1 MLSVRTQM
9 PIIPRLDP
17 RIATELKR
25 QRKTII
31 KGLVCVVLTSILTIA
46 TLKLTLTAL
55 TAIEDA
61 AATRISQESLKLT
74 EKQSA
79 EAATA
84 LGIPNK
90 DLALAIEKARKT
102 SDNLDLTPDQIT
114 EVAEKTNVDPVA
126 LTQEINKAQAKIQ
139 VQETK
144 DQVELRQNNAL
155 RTLAFACLGV
165 VALFGFKYI
174 FTRGQVYYLSKASNR
189 LATDLRQQLFE
200 KLMRLPVAYFNSKRT
215 GEIQSIVSNDVG
227 VYQSAV
233 MVIRDSID
241 GPIKAIGALAFVFY
255 MQPFLG
261 LIALL
266 FVPILAFVVNRTG
279 RRIKDAQSQ
288 IQQDLA
294 SVTALSQEALS
305 GARIIKSFSAED
317 HMRGIFDESAE
328 RQYQSQLTGARRIAS
343 LRPTVEFLGAV
354 AIALIM
360 YACGHLAKA
369 DLLAVAD
376 IIVIVQA
383 LDIVNQGFKS
393 ITNVSSTYN
402 QVQAA
407 VDRIHIQI
415 LDIPD
420 ERTEAPDA
428 QVIENPIGRINFK
441 NVTFN
446 YPDGTPALQ
455 NVSFT
460 LEPGESLALVGPS
473 GSGKSTIADLVLRFY
488 EPTSGEITFDGIPY
502 KKLKVNWLRAQFGV
516 VPQQTFLFAGTIR
529 DNLKLGRAEA
539 TEEEIFAA
547 AKMANAIPFIE
558 SSPDGME
565 TMLGERGVRL
575 SGGELQRLS
584 IARAL
589 VKNPKVLIL
598 DEATSNLDPM
608 SEKVVTQAIEEV
620 MEQRTTLFIAHR
632 LTTAARATKILVIRK
647 GEVLETGTHQQLMDS
662 DGPYAGMYRAF
673 TSGILDGHI
682 D

>member
-1 MLSVRTQM
+1 MALL
-9 PIIPRLDP
+9 PRLDP
-17 RIATELKR
+17 RIAAELKR

-31 KGLVCVVLTSILTIA
+31 KGLVCVVATSLLTVA

-74 EKQSA
+74 EKQVEPIA
-79 EAATA
+79 QN
-84 LGIPNK
+84 LGIDK
-90 DLALAIEKARKT
+90 AKLALAVEKARKT
-102 SDNLDLTPDQIT
+102 ADNLDLTREQI
-114 EVAEKTNVDPVA
+114 EDVAKGQGVNAVA
-126 LTQEINKAQAKIQ
+126 LAQEIEAARTAIQRQETQDQ
-139 VQETK
+139 VQI
-144 DQVELRQNNAL
+144 RQDNAL
-155 RTLAFACLGV
+155 RTLAFACIGV
-165 VALFGFKYI
+165 VALFGLKYV

-189 LATDLRQQLFE
+189 LATDLRQTLFD
-200 KLMRLPVAYFNSKRT
+200 KLMRLPVQYFNTKRT

-241 GPIKAIGALAFVFY
+241 GPIKAVGALAFVFY
-255 MQPFLG
+255 MQPVLG
-261 LIALL
+261 LIALM
-266 FVPILAFVVNRTG
+266 FVPLLSFVVNRTG
-279 RRIKDAQSQ
+279 RQIRDAQSQ
-288 IQQDLA
+288 IQDDLA

-305 GARIIKSFSAED
+305 GARIIKSFSAEEQ
-317 HMRGIFDESAE
+317 MRGLFDESAE

-354 AIALIM
+354 AIAIIM

-393 ITNVSSTYN
+393 ITNVTSTYN

-407 VDRIHIQI
+407 VERIHTHI

-420 ERTEAPDA
+420 ERSERADA
-428 QVIENPIGRINFK
+428 RVIDNPRGRIEFK
-441 NVTFN
+441 DVSFT
-446 YPDGTPALQ
+446 YPDGTEALN

-488 EPTSGEITFDGIPY
+488 EPTSGVVTFDGVPY
-502 KKLKVNWLRAQFGV
+502 PELKVNWLRAQFGV

-529 DNLKLGRAEA
+529 DNLRLGRSEA
-539 TEEEIFAA
+539 TDEEVERAA
-547 AKMANAIPFIE
+547 EMANAKPFIDD
-558 SSPDGME
+558 SPDGME
-565 TMLGERGVRL
+565 TVLGERGVRL
-575 SGGELQRLS
+575 SGGELQRLA

-589 VKNPKVLIL
+589 VKDPKVLIL

-620 MEQRTTLFIAHR
+620 MDRRTTLFIAHR
-632 LTTAARATKILVIRK
+632 LTTAARATKILVIRR
-647 GEVLETGTHQQLMDS
+647 GEVLETGTHDTLMAA

-673 TSGILDGHI
+673 TSGILDGQI

>member
-1 MLSVRTQM
+1 MRFL
-9 PIIPRLDP
+9 PRLDR
-17 RIATELKR
+17 RIAAELRR
-25 QRKTII
+25 QQRTIL
-31 KGLVCVVLTSILTIA
+31 KGLVCVVVTSLLTVA

-74 EKQSA
+74 EKQVEPIA
-79 EAATA
+79 GR
-84 LGIPNK
+84 LGVDK
-90 DLALAIEKARKT
+90 GKLARAIEEARKT
-102 SDNLDLTPDQIT
+102 ADNLDLTREQIEEVARKQKLDATVLGQEILVARQELKRQETQDQI
-114 EVAEKTNVDPVA
+114 A
-126 LTQEINKAQAKIQ
+126 I
-139 VQETK
+139 
-144 DQVELRQNNAL
+144 RQNNAL
-155 RTLAFACLGV
+155 QTLALACFGV
-165 VALFGFKYI
+165 VALFALKYV

-189 LATDLRQQLFE
+189 LATDLRQRLFD
-200 KLMRLPVAYFNSKRT
+200 KLMRLPVQYFNSKRT

-241 GPIKAIGALAFVFY
+241 GPIKALGALAFVFY
-255 MQPFLG
+255 MQPLLG
-261 LIALL
+261 LIALM
-266 FVPILAFVVNRTG
+266 FVPLLAFVVNRTG
-279 RRIKDAQSQ
+279 RQIRDAQSQ
-288 IQQDLA
+288 IQDDLA

-317 HMRGIFDESAE
+317 QMRGIFDESAE
-328 RQYQSQLTGARRIAS
+328 KQYQSQLTGARRIAS

-354 AIALIM
+354 AIAIIM

-369 DLLAVAD
+369 NLLAVAD

-393 ITNVSSTYN
+393 ITNVTSTYN

-407 VDRIHIQI
+407 VDRIHSHI

-420 ERTEAPDA
+420 ERSERADA
-428 QVIENPIGRINFK
+428 REIADARGRIEFK
-441 NVTFN
+441 DVSFT
-446 YPDGTPALQ
+446 YPDGTEALKH
-455 NVSFT
+455 VSFT

-488 EPTSGEITFDGIPY
+488 EPTSGSITFDGIPY
-502 KKLKVNWLRAQFGV
+502 PDLKVNWLRAQFGV

-529 DNLKLGRAEA
+529 DNLRLGRSEASDAEI
-539 TEEEIFAA
+539 EQAA
-547 AKMANAIPFIE
+547 QMANAKPFIDQ
-558 SSPDGME
+558 SPDGMD
-565 TMLGERGVRL
+565 TVLGERGVRL
-575 SGGELQRLS
+575 SGGELQRLA

-589 VKNPKVLIL
+589 VKDPKVLIL
-598 DEATSNLDPM
+598 DEATSNLDSV

-620 MEQRTTLFIAHR
+620 MHKRTTLFIAHR
-632 LTTAARATKILVIRK
+632 LTTAARATKILVIRR
-647 GEVLETGTHQQLMDS
+647 GEVLETGTHESLLAK

-673 TSGILDGHI
+673 TSGILDGQI

>member
-1 MLSVRTQM
+1 M

-31 KGLVCVVLTSILTIA
+31 KGLVCVVITSLLTIL

-61 AATRISQESLKLT
+61 AATRVSQESLKLT
-74 EKQSA
+74 EKQADIIS
-79 EAATA
+79 TT
-84 LGIPNK
+84 LNVDNK
-90 DLALAIEKARKT
+90 KLALAIEKARKT
-102 SDNLDLTPDQIT
+102 SDNLDLTLDQIN
-114 EVAEKTNVDPVA
+114 EVAKNLKLDSNL
-126 LTQEINKAQAKIQ
+126 LTTEIQKAQAKLQ
-139 VQETK
+139 LEETK
-144 DQVELRQNNAL
+144 DQIKIRQDNAL

-165 VALFGFKYI
+165 VALFSLKYV

-215 GEIQSIVSNDVG
+215 GEIQSIVTNDVG

-233 MVIRDSID
+233 NVIRDSID

-266 FVPILAFVVNRTG
+266 FVPLLALVVNRTG
-279 RRIKDAQSQ
+279 KRIKTAQFQ
-288 IQQDLA
+288 IQEDLA

-305 GARIIKSFSAED
+305 GARIIKSFSAEE

-328 RQYQSQLTGARRIAS
+328 KQYQSQLTGARRIAS
-343 LRPTVEFLGAV
+343 LRPTVELLGAV

-369 DLLAVAD
+369 DLLAVSD

-383 LDIVNQGFKS
+383 LDLVNQGFKA

-407 VDRIHIQI
+407 VDRIHTQI
-415 LDIPD
+415 LDLPD
-420 ERTEAPDA
+420 EREENPNA
-428 QVIENPIGRINFK
+428 QVIENPIGKIEFK
-441 NVTFN
+441 NVNFT
-446 YPDGTPALQ
+446 YPDGTKALE
-455 NVSFT
+455 NINFT
-460 LEPGESLALVGPS
+460 LNAGESLALVGPS

-502 KKLKVNWLRAQFGV
+502 QNLKVSWLRAQFGV

-529 DNLKLGRAEA
+529 DNLKLGRIEA
-539 TEEEIFAA
+539 TDDEITAA
-547 AKMANAIPFIE
+547 AEMANAMPFIE
-558 SSPDGME
+558 NSPDGME
-565 TMLGERGVRL
+565 TALGERGVRL
-575 SGGELQRLS
+575 SGGELQRLA

-598 DEATSNLDPM
+598 DEATSNLDSV
-608 SEKVVTQAIEEV
+608 SEKVVTKAIEGV
-620 MEQRTTLFIAHR
+620 MEHRTTLFIAHR

-647 GEVLETGTHQQLMDS
+647 GEVLETGTHQQLIDA
-662 DGPYAGMYRAF
+662 DGPYAGMYLAF
-673 TSGILDGHI
+673 TSGILDDTI
-682 D
+682 N

>member
-1 MLSVRTQM
+1 M
-9 PIIPRLDP
+9 PLIPRIDP
-17 RIATELKR
+17 RIANELRR
-25 QRKTII
+25 QQKTIL
-31 KGLVCVVLTSILTIA
+31 KGLACVVITSLLTVA

-74 EKQSA
+74 EKQA
-79 EAATA
+79 EPIASQ
-84 LGIPNK
+84 LGIDQK
-90 DLALAIEKARKT
+90 KLALAIEKARKT
-102 SDNLDLTPDQIT
+102 ADNLDLAPAQIT
-114 EVAEKTNVDPVA
+114 KIADQFQVDPAA
-126 LTQEINKAQAKIQ
+126 LAQSITQTRTKIAQTESKAQIQ
-139 VQETK
+139 I
-144 DQVELRQNNAL
+144 RQDNAL
-155 RTLAFACLGV
+155 RTLAIACFGV
-165 VALFGFKYI
+165 VLLFGLKYI

-189 LATDLRQQLFE
+189 LATDLRQNLFE
-200 KLMRLPVAYFNSKRT
+200 KLMRLPVAYFNSRRT

-241 GPIKAIGALAFVFY
+241 GPIKAVGALIFVFA
-255 MQPFLG
+255 MQPLLG

-266 FVPILAFVVNRTG
+266 FVPVLAFFVNRTG
-279 RRIKDAQSQ
+279 KRIRNAQTQ
-288 IQQDLA
+288 IQEDLA
-294 SVTALSQEALS
+294 NVTALSQEALS
-305 GARIIKSFSAED
+305 GARIIKSFGAED
-317 HMRGIFDESAE
+317 HIRNVFDESAE

-354 AIALIM
+354 AIAIIM

-393 ITNVSSTYN
+393 ITNVASTYN

-407 VDRIHIQI
+407 VDRIHTHI

-420 ERTEAPDA
+420 ERE
-428 QVIENPIGRINFK
+428 ENPNAQTIQNPKGRIEFK

-446 YPDGTPALQ
+446 YPDGTEALKEI
-455 NVSFT
+455 SFT

-488 EPTSGEITFDGIPY
+488 EPTSGQILFDGIPY
-502 KKLKVNWLRAQFGV
+502 GNLQVGWLRAQFGV

-529 DNLKLGRAEA
+529 DNLRLGRLEADDAELM
-539 TEEEIFAA
+539 TAA
-547 AKMANAIPFIE
+547 EKANALPFITD
-558 SSPDGME
+558 SPDGLD
-565 TMLGERGVRL
+565 TALGERGVRL
-575 SGGELQRLS
+575 SGGELQRLA

-589 VKNPKVLIL
+589 VKDPTVLIL
-598 DEATSNLDPM
+598 DEATSNLDPV
-608 SEKVVTQAIEEV
+608 SEKVVTKAIEDV
-620 MEQRTTLFIAHR
+620 MQNRTTLFIAHR
-632 LTTAARATKILVIRK
+632 LTTAARASKILVIRR
-647 GEVLETGTHQQLMDS
+647 GELLESGTHDQLINQNGAYS
-662 DGPYAGMYRAF
+662 AMYRAF
-673 TSGILDGHI
+673 TSGISDGTI

>member
-1 MLSVRTQM
+1 M

-25 QRKTII
+25 QQRAII
-31 KGLVCVVLTSILTIA
+31 KGLACVVITSLLTVL

-74 EKQSA
+74 EKQASPIS
-79 EAATA
+79 TA
-84 LGIPNK
+84 LNTDNK
-90 DLALAIEKARKT
+90 KLALAIEKARKT
-102 SDNLDLTPDQIT
+102 SDNLDLTPDQIN
-114 EVAEKTNVDPVA
+114 EVARKTSLDPAA
-126 LTQEINKAQAKIQ
+126 LTQELQKAQAQ
-139 VQETK
+139 LQLAESK
-144 DQVELRQNNAL
+144 DQIKIRQDNAL
-155 RTLAFACLGV
+155 RSLAIACLGV
-165 VALFGFKYI
+165 VALFGLKYI

-189 LATDLRQQLFE
+189 LATDLRQRLFE

-233 MVIRDSID
+233 NVIRDSID

-261 LIALL
+261 FIALL
-266 FVPILAFVVNRTG
+266 FVPLLAFVVNRTG
-279 RRIKDAQSQ
+279 KRIKTAQSQ
-288 IQQDLA
+288 IQEDLA
-294 SVTALSQEALS
+294 TVTALSQEALS

-328 RQYQSQLTGARRIAS
+328 KQYQSQLTGARRIAS
-343 LRPTVEFLGAV
+343 LRPTVELLGAV

-360 YACGHLAKA
+360 FACGHLAKA
-369 DLLAVAD
+369 DLLAVSD

-383 LDIVNQGFKS
+383 LDLVNQGFKAMS
-393 ITNVSSTYN
+393 NVSSTYN

-407 VDRIHIQI
+407 VDRIHTQI

-420 ERTEAPDA
+420 EREENASA
-428 QVIENPIGRINFK
+428 QIIENPIGKIEFK
-441 NVTFN
+441 NVSFT
-446 YPDGTPALQ
+446 YPDGTKALE
-455 NVSFT
+455 NINFT
-460 LEPGESLALVGPS
+460 LNSGESLALVGPS

-502 KKLKVNWLRAQFGV
+502 QNLKVNWLRAQFGV

-529 DNLKLGRAEA
+529 DNLKLGRIDA
-539 TEEEIFAA
+539 TDQEITDAA
-547 AKMANAIPFIE
+547 QMANAMPFIE
-558 SSPDGME
+558 NSPDGME
-565 TMLGERGVRL
+565 TALGERGVRL
-575 SGGELQRLS
+575 SGGELQRLA

-598 DEATSNLDPM
+598 DEATSNLDSH

-620 MEQRTTLFIAHR
+620 MENRTTLFIAHR
-632 LTTAARATKILVIRK
+632 LTTAARATKILVIRR
-647 GEVLETGTHQQLMDS
+647 GEVLETGTHQQLIDA

-673 TSGILDGHI
+673 TSGILEDHI

>member
-1 MLSVRTQM
+1 M

-17 RIATELKR
+17 RIAAELKR
-25 QRKTII
+25 QQKTII
-31 KGLVCVVLTSILTIA
+31 KGLVCVVITSLLTILT
-46 TLKLTLTAL
+46 LRLTLTAL

-74 EKQSA
+74 EKQ
-79 EAATA
+79 AAPIAAA
-84 LGIPNK
+84 LSTDNK
-90 DLALAIEKARKT
+90 KLSRAIETARKT
-102 SDNLDLTPDQIT
+102 SNNLDLTPDQIN
-114 EVAEKTNVDPVA
+114 EVASKTNLDPA
-126 LTQEINKAQAKIQ
+126 TLTREIDKARATLQLE
-139 VQETK
+139 ETK
-144 DQVELRQNNAL
+144 DQVKIRQDNAL

-165 VALFGFKYI
+165 VLLFGLKYV

-189 LATDLRQQLFE
+189 LATDLRQRLFE

-266 FVPILAFVVNRTG
+266 FVPLLAFVVNRTG
-279 RRIKDAQSQ
+279 KRIKTAQNQ
-288 IQQDLA
+288 IQEDLA

-328 RQYQSQLTGARRIAS
+328 KQYQSQLTGARRIAS

-369 DLLAVAD
+369 NLLAIAD

-420 ERTEAPDA
+420 EREENPNA
-428 QVIENPIGRINFK
+428 QIIENPVGKIEFK
-441 NVTFN
+441 NVSFT
-446 YPDGTPALQ
+446 YPDGTVALS
-455 NVSFT
+455 NINFT
-460 LEPGESLALVGPS
+460 LDPGESLALVGPS

-502 KKLKVNWLRAQFGV
+502 QNLKVNWLRAQFGV

-529 DNLKLGRAEA
+529 DNLKLGRLDATDAEII
-539 TEEEIFAA
+539 EAA
-547 AKMANAIPFIE
+547 QMANAMPFIE
-558 SSPDGME
+558 NSPEGMD
-565 TMLGERGVRL
+565 TALGERGVRL
-575 SGGELQRLS
+575 SGGELQRLA

-598 DEATSNLDPM
+598 DEATSNLDSV
-608 SEKVVTQAIEEV
+608 SEKVVTKAIEEV
-620 MEQRTTLFIAHR
+620 MEHRTTLFIAHR

-647 GEVLETGTHQQLMDS
+647 GEVLETGTHQQLLEA
-662 DGPYAGMYRAF
+662 DGPYSGMYRAF
-673 TSGILDGHI
+673 TSGILEDTI
-682 D
+682 N

>member
-1 MLSVRTQM
+1 MSFQ
-9 PIIPRLDP
+9 IPRLDP

-31 KGLVCVVLTSILTIA
+31 KGLACVVVTSLLTIA

-61 AATRISQESLKLT
+61 AVTRISQESLKLT
-74 EKQSA
+74 EKQA
-79 EAATA
+79 EPVATR
-84 LGIPNK
+84 LNTDNK
-90 DLALAIEKARKT
+90 KLALAIEESRQT
-102 SDNLDLTPDQIT
+102 VDNLDLTDEQIREIAT
-114 EVAEKTNVDPVA
+114 KRNLDPIA
-126 LTQEINKAQAKIQ
+126 LTQEINAERAKLIK
-139 VQETK
+139 QETK
-144 DQVELRQNNAL
+144 DQIKLRQDAAL
-155 RTLAFACLGV
+155 KTLALACFGV
-165 VALFGFKYI
+165 VLLFGFKYI

-189 LATDLRQQLFE
+189 LATDLRQRLFE

-215 GEIQSIVSNDVG
+215 GEIQSIVTNDVG
-227 VYQSAV
+227 VYQSSV

-241 GPIKAIGALAFVFY
+241 GPIKALGALVFVFY

-266 FVPILAFVVNRTG
+266 FVPLLAFVVNRTG
-279 RRIKDAQSQ
+279 KKIKSAQSQ
-288 IQQDLA
+288 IQEDLA

-305 GARIIKSFSAED
+305 GTRIIKSFSAED

-328 RQYQSQLTGARRIAS
+328 KQYQSQLTGVRRIAS

-360 YACGHLAKA
+360 YASGHLAA
-369 DLLAVAD
+369 NNLLAIAD

-407 VDRIHIQI
+407 VDRIHTHI

-420 ERTEAPDA
+420 EREENPDA
-428 QVIENPIGRINFK
+428 QIIENPIGKIEFK
-441 NVTFN
+441 NVSFA
-446 YPDGTPALQ
+446 YPDGTKALE
-455 NVSFT
+455 NINFT
-460 LEPGESLALVGPS
+460 LNAGESLALVGPS

-488 EPTSGEITFDGIPY
+488 EPTSGEITFDGVPY
-502 KKLKVNWLRAQFGV
+502 QKLKVSWLRAQFGV

-529 DNLKLGRAEA
+529 DNLKLGRIGASDAEL
-539 TEEEIFAA
+539 TAA
-547 AKMANAIPFIE
+547 AEMANALPFIE
-558 SSPDGME
+558 NSPDGME
-565 TMLGERGVRL
+565 TALGERGVRL
-575 SGGELQRLS
+575 SGGELQRLA

-598 DEATSNLDPM
+598 DEATSNLDSV
-608 SEKVVTQAIEEV
+608 SEKVVTKAIEEV
-620 MEQRTTLFIAHR
+620 MEHRTTLFIAHR

-647 GEVLETGTHQQLMDS
+647 GEVLETGTHQQLIEA
-662 DGPYAGMYRAF
+662 DGPYAGMYLAF
-673 TSGILDGHI
+673 TSGILDDTI
-682 D
+682 N